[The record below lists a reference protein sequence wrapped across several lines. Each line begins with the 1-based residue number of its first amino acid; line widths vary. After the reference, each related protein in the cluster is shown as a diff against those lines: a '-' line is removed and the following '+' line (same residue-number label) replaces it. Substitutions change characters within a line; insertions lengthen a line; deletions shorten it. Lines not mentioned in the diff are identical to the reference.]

1 MINNFHSDRLK
12 ARAATQIIKSLDNTY
27 YSEISFEE
35 TKQMLHKETVQLLP
49 MA

>member
-1 MINNFHSDRLK
+1 MVTDWKQGQPH
-12 ARAATQIIKSLDNTY
+12 IIKSLDNTY
-27 YSEISFEE
+27 YSELSFEE